1 MANVDGD
8 ITLRVDVTPGDVKS
22 AANDI
27 QEELKEIFDQTS
39 GKTLSS
45 EFNNAKASAA
55 KLYES
60 LEAVKN
66 RMAKLEN
73 STVPTTEYTQ
83 LSEKLEKLNAQ
94 YDKLTEKRKR
104 LEQTGKTKSATYA
117 NVEAELQSVYNQ
129 AQEIEAAM
137 EAKRLAGQDTM
148 PGVDTAEYKE
158 LTGDLNNL
166 TNRASV
172 LQERLNALRVEFNYT
187 AQAEAPVMTYTDL
200 VRQAFSELAG
210 HIWPINEKLGVFVSS
225 LKNVWAIMSAV
236 GSTFK
241 KFGLGVISA
250 IGNLGK
256 FIKSIK
262 NATTHTKRHNTAL
275 QMGFKNFIKY
285 GLGVRSVFALLNKMR
300 RALGEGFENLAQ
312 YSPEFN
318 SVMSQ
323 FVSALETVKNAF
335 ATAFAPILSVVIPI
349 LDTLMTALINVI
361 TLIGKFFA
369 ALTGKGIFVQA
380 KRVNKDYAASLNKT
394 AKSAGGA
401 SKGIDSAKE
410 SAEELKKTIAGFDD
424 VEILHED
431 KPSSSGGSGGSGGG
445 GGGVGDILPS
455 DMFETVAIDSPIANL
470 ANRMRELIANQDWTG
485 LGAFLG
491 EQINIV
497 FAKAKQLI
505 SWDNLGE
512 RITFI
517 VTAITETFNSLVDTI
532 NWDLIGSTLAEGIN
546 TIVNTA
552 YLVVTGINWGNFG
565 KKLVEGFNG
574 LVRDVDW
581 RKLGET
587 ISEAIKGAIE
597 FVGQGLATVDWAEVG
612 RAIMEFLSGID
623 WFGLFNELVS
633 NIARILGSIVGG
645 IYELIKESLE
655 ESGGDIVGGIFD
667 GILAAIKAF
676 PQWIKENIL
685 DPFIEGFNSA
695 FEIESPSKVMKERGR
710 YIIEGLFEGIKEA
723 LSAPGKWIKDN
734 IFEPFIKGFE
744 SAFQIKNGSNSKS
757 MSKEGR
763 GLVGGLQEGVNER
776 WSSLKTFFT
785 KSASGISDTFKNTD
799 WKGGGSNIV
808 TKLRSGASGMWST
821 VSSFFST
828 KTTETRNQFTR
839 YDWKPGGTAIVSGI
853 KAGVQS
859 TWTSIGTYFDTAITG
874 IKNKFNNADWKTPGQ
889 NVSNGIKKGIDAG
902 YSSVADSAGD
912 LVWGIKNKF
921 KTSWYDVGYNVCSGI
936 SSGIYGGTWKVM
948 NAARDLAD
956 DLKSK
961 FGSELKINSPSK
973 VMRDLVGRAI
983 PEGIAAGIEAES
995 GMALKAVS
1003 NLSNSIA
1010 KQDIPQL
1017 QIPAVALGEII
1028 PPEVG
1033 KNVDTLNETVK
1044 ALLDVIKYNQSNTLT
1059 REDIMAVLNDVLPSM
1074 LQQYVSFYI
1083 GDEQIAR
1090 HANAGNVRLDYRF
1103 NPIGR

>member
-55 KLYES
+55 QLYES

-66 RMAKLEN
+66 RMTKLEN
-73 STVPTTEYTQ
+73 STVPTAEYTQ
-83 LSEKLEKLNAQ
+83 LSEQLDKLNAQ

-369 ALTGKGIFVQA
+369 ALTGKGTFVQA

-470 ANRMRELIANQDWTG
+470 ANRMRELIANQDWKG
-485 LGAFLG
+485 LGVFLG

-497 FAKAKQLI
+497 FEKAKQLI

-532 NWDLIGSTLAEGIN
+532 DWDLIGSTVAEGI
-546 TIVNTA
+546 NTA

-612 RAIMEFLSGID
+612 RAIIEFLSGID

-633 NIARILGSIVGG
+633 NLARILGSIIGG

-685 DPFIEGFNSA
+685 DPFMEGFNSA

-734 IFEPFIKGFE
+734 IFEPFISGFE

-776 WSSLKTFFT
+776 WSSLKTFFS
-785 KSASGISDTFKNTD
+785 KGSAGISDTFKNTD

-808 TKLRSGASGMWST
+808 TKLRGGASGMWST
-821 VSSFFST
+821 VSSFFSS
-828 KTTETRNQFTR
+828 KTTETRNQFT
-839 YDWKPGGTAIVSGI
+839 P
-853 KAGVQS
+853 
-859 TWTSIGTYFDTAITG
+859 
-874 IKNKFNNADWKTPGQ
+874 
-889 NVSNGIKKGIDAG
+889 
-902 YSSVADSAGD
+902 
-912 LVWGIKNKF
+912 
-921 KTSWYDVGYNVCSGI
+921 
-936 SSGIYGGTWKVM
+936 
-948 NAARDLAD
+948 
-956 DLKSK
+956 
-961 FGSELKINSPSK
+961 
-973 VMRDLVGRAI
+973 
-983 PEGIAAGIEAES
+983 
-995 GMALKAVS
+995 
-1003 NLSNSIA
+1003 
-1010 KQDIPQL
+1010 
-1017 QIPAVALGEII
+1017 
-1028 PPEVG
+1028 
-1033 KNVDTLNETVK
+1033 
-1044 ALLDVIKYNQSNTLT
+1044 
-1059 REDIMAVLNDVLPSM
+1059 
-1074 LQQYVSFYI
+1074 
-1083 GDEQIAR
+1083 
-1090 HANAGNVRLDYRF
+1090 
-1103 NPIGR
+1103 